1 MKALIC
7 MNNLPDAASEAEQLA
22 KLEGTAKAYL
32 RAASIRV
39 HAKQL
44 EQAKEILNRGIAA
57 FPDSTELQMALK
69 ELCEDT
75 GSSDGEDGIDQSGK
89 LRSIG
94 HSASK

>member
-22 KLEGTAKAYL
+22 RLEGTAKAYL

-44 EQAKEILNRGIAA
+44 RQAKEILNRGITA
-57 FPDSTELQMALK
+57 FPDSTELQMALT
-69 ELCEDT
+69 ELCGDAK
-75 GSSDGEDGIDQSGK
+75 SSDREASTE
-89 LRSIG
+89 RSIG
-94 HSASK
+94 QSASK